1 MDKKFVEDAISNLK
15 EQLEHCNS
23 INEYLDLV
31 YSFNFRD
38 LTINP
43 FQIKNEIATLLKIL
57 KLKKSKIVLEIGT
70 ANGGTL
76 FLFSKVCPP
85 DMTLISID
93 LPEGPFG
100 GEFFPDWKIPFYKSF
115 ATQQQKIHIIRADSH
130 NSKTLDEIKVLLN
143 GKKIDFLFID
153 GDHGYESVK
162 KDLELYGEFLSDDGI
177 IAIHDISSG
186 PEENVGE
193 VPKFWKEIKSKHE
206 SLEILDNDNTL
217 GYGIGLL
224 FPNETKIQSR
234 EYVRILKT
242 VLKNQ
247 NSVIQKIEKQLNE
260 EIKKLVEKTPYEIQT
275 HKKKV
280 LDISQNL
287 QEKEAEITNGK
298 DYISK
303 LKNAKFWCQQHSFF
317 GCSQRVA
324 VSFLLLLLFFFHP
337 IYYQETS

>member
-1 MDKKFVEDAISNLK
+1 MDEKFVEDAISNLK

-38 LTINP
+38 LTIKP

-57 KLKKSKIVLEIGT
+57 KLKKSKTVLEIGT

-85 DMTLISID
+85 DTTLISID

-100 GEFFPDWKIPFYKSF
+100 GDFFPDSKIPFYKSF

-130 NSKTLDEIKVLLN
+130 NSETLDEIKVLLN

-153 GDHGYESVK
+153 GNHRYESVK
-162 KDLELYGEFLSDDGI
+162 KDFELYGEFLSDDGI
-177 IAIHDISSG
+177 IALHDISSG
-186 PEENVGE
+186 PEKNVGE

-206 SLEILDNDNTL
+206 SLEILDNYNTL

-224 FPNETKIQSR
+224 FPNGTKIQSL
-234 EYVRILKT
+234 EYARILKT
-242 VLKNQ
+242 VLENQ
-247 NSVIQKIEKQLNE
+247 NSVIQKIEKQYNE
-260 EIKKLVEKTPYEIQT
+260 LQKTLGTKETQYNELQ
-275 HKKKV
+275 KKV
-280 LDISQNL
+280 DDL
-287 QEKEAEITNGK
+287 QSSLNKIKNSFTWRTLRKFDKFKEK
-298 DYISK
+298 
-303 LKNAKFWCQQHSFF
+303 L
-317 GCSQRVA
+317 
-324 VSFLLLLLFFFHP
+324 
-337 IYYQETS
+337 